1 MAILIMPPEPDDS
14 SKTPSYILTYEEA
27 DRLVTEALDTDL
39 DEPEPFVRLLLILL
53 DNAQE
58 PRLNDAIRLLIKVA
72 YDGSAVYSV
81 DFDEYI
87 EAIREGKNIVEEARA
102 RWLARHKPEA

>member
-1 MAILIMPPEPDDS
+1 MPPEPDDS
-14 SKTPSYILTYEEA
+14 GKKPFYILTYEEA
-27 DRLVTEALDTDL
+27 DRLVTEALDTAL

-58 PRLNDAIRLLIKVA
+58 PRLNDAIRLLIKAA
-72 YDGSAVYSV
+72 YNGSIVHSI

-87 EAIREGKNIVEEARA
+87 EAIREGQNIVEEARA
-102 RWLARHKPEA
+102 RWLARQQSDA

>member
-1 MAILIMPPEPDDS
+1 MSPQANNSDQDS
-14 SKTPSYILTYEEA
+14 YYILTREEA
-27 DRLVTEALDTDL
+27 DHLVTEALDAQL
-39 DEPEPFVRLLLILL
+39 DEPEPFVKMLLILL

-72 YDGSAVYSV
+72 YDGSIVHSI

-87 EAIREGKNIVEEARA
+87 EAIREGRNIVEEVRA
-102 RWLARHKPEA
+102 IWLARHKSEA

>member
-1 MAILIMPPEPDDS
+1 MQEETDDHKQKPCSILM
-14 SKTPSYILTYEEA
+14 YEEA

-39 DEPEPFVRLLLILL
+39 DEPEPFVKMLLILL

-58 PRLNDAIRLLIKVA
+58 PRLSDAIRLLIKVA
-72 YDGSAVYSV
+72 YDGSIVHSI

-87 EAIREGKNIVEEARA
+87 EAIREGQNIVEEARA
-102 RWLARHKPEA
+102 RWLARHKSEA

>member
-1 MAILIMPPEPDDS
+1 MQQETDDH
-14 SKTPSYILTYEEA
+14 KQKPCYILTYEEA
-27 DRLVTEALDTDL
+27 DRLVTEALDAQL
-39 DEPEPFVRLLLILL
+39 DEPEPFVRMLLILL

-72 YDGSAVYSV
+72 YDGSIVHSI

-87 EAIREGKNIVEEARA
+87 EVIREGRNIVEEVRA
-102 RWLARHKPEA
+102 IWLA

>member
-1 MAILIMPPEPDDS
+1 MQPETDNHEKKPY
-14 SKTPSYILTYEEA
+14 YILTYEEA
-27 DRLVTEALDTDL
+27 DRLVTKALDTDL

-72 YDGSAVYSV
+72 YDGSIVHSI

-87 EAIREGKNIVEEARA
+87 EAVREGQNIVEESRA
-102 RWLARHKPEA
+102 RWLARHKSEA